1 MTKAEMEKYTTLDT
15 NQCKWWV
22 NHLFNIAKEKA
33 FNANA
38 MDDAK
43 EIQSAQDKIIKVLE
57 QQLCGDAISR
67 EEANKLVDELARAID
82 DQNRHYPKRGRDIA
96 IIARD
101 IERLPSVTPTP
112 KWIPVSERTPEELTP
127 VNITWVN
134 RNPESYYNDIKD
146 KPFSATG
153 VYYKGK
159 WYWYSAICEDMLA
172 EYGRNEVDEI
182 DADIEITAW
191 MPLPEPYKEGK

>member
-1 MTKAEMEKYTTLDT
+1 MTKEEMEEYTTLDT
-15 NQCKWWV
+15 DQCKWWV

-33 FNANA
+33 FNANV

-57 QQLCGDAISR
+57 Q
-67 EEANKLVDELARAID
+67 E
-82 DQNRHYPKRGRDIA
+82 
-96 IIARD
+96 
-101 IERLPSVTPTP
+101 P
-112 KWIPVSERTPEELTP
+112 KWIPVSKKTPKELTP
-127 VNITWVN
+127 VNITWIN
-134 RNPESYYNDIKD
+134 RNPESYYKDIKD

-159 WYWYSAICEDMLA
+159 WHWYSAICEDMLA

-191 MPLPEPYKEGK
+191 MPLPKPYKSEVSE

>member
-1 MTKAEMEKYTTLDT
+1 MEKQEAIKKLEETVGAYLLSGRADDTRCGEWREILETLRKD
-15 NQCKWWV
+15 NACK
-22 NHLFNIAKEKA
+22 
-33 FNANA
+33 
-38 MDDAK
+38 
-43 EIQSAQDKIIKVLE
+43 
-57 QQLCGDAISR
+57 
-67 EEANKLVDELARAID
+67 DE
-82 DQNRHYPKRGRDIA
+82 
-96 IIARD
+96 
-101 IERLPSVTPTP
+101 
-112 KWIPVSERTPEELTP
+112 KWIPVSVKTPEELTP

-134 RNPESYYNDIKD
+134 RNPESYYKDIKD

-191 MPLPEPYKEGK
+191 MPLPEPYKSEVSE